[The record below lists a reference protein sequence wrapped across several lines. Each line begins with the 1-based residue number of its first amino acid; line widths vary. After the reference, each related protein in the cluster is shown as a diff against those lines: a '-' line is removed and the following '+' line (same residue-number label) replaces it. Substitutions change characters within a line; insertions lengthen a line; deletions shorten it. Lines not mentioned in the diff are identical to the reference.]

1 MFLLKNGSRYQYEGN
16 RTVADLK
23 DFING
28 GYLRPKP
35 KPANVTKLPVPE
47 PQPEPN
53 ANETNPLP
61 GPQPE
66 IKKNGTQTVPKNNT
80 ETPTIPKT
88 ITVTTQSLNSQMNNS
103 DWFKV
108 LMLGSL
114 FIGIGMFIIIRNY
127 LKQNEDFSKQ
137 LDPDENNEELEE
149 ASRTNV
155 EKEALKSSKFENSV
169 IGIEMTG
176 NI

>member
-155 EKEALKSSKFENSV
+155 EKETLKSSKFENSV

>member
-80 ETPTIPKT
+80 ETPTIRKT
-88 ITVTTQSLNSQMNNS
+88 ITATTQSLNSQMNNS

-155 EKEALKSSKFENSV
+155 EKETLKSSKFENSV

>member
-16 RTVADLK
+16 RTVVDLK

-127 LKQNEDFSKQ
+127 LKQNENFSKQ

-155 EKEALKSSKFENSV
+155 EKETLKSSKFENSV